1 MISAT
6 GQFFGSSVSLRSTRR
21 WIVAMYWC
29 VLVPL
34 IASGSA
40 AVLHSEWLSRM
51 GPLFFFLVT
60 LLIGSLLQ
68 SLILW
73 TKPYMEK
80 PQ

>member
-6 GQFFGSSVSLRSTRR
+6 GQFFRSSVSRRSTRR
-21 WIVAMYWC
+21 WIVAMHWC

-34 IASGSA
+34 IVSGSA

-51 GPLFFFLVT
+51 GPLFFLVT